1 MALQQY
7 NPNQQLPDT
16 IRMKAQKGFYAH
28 IDGKL
33 AIVNPGD
40 VVDIPRQ
47 LACDMRAAGKAF
59 MVDEPL
65 KRQAGYMPDYAR
77 PEKADPVSRQLAALT
92 EAVTALTALV
102 ASGGKG
108 KQQNLAAG

>member
-7 NPNQQLPDT
+7 NPNQPLPEI
-16 IRMKAQKGFYAH
+16 IRVKAQKGFYAH
-28 IDGKL
+28 IEGKL
-33 AIVNPGD
+33 SIVNPGD

-47 LACDMRAAGKAF
+47 LACEMRAAGKAY

-65 KRQAGYMPDYAR
+65 KRQKDYLPDYAR

-92 EAVTALTALV
+92 EAVVALTALV
-102 ASGGKG
+102 ASGGKVN
-108 KQQNLAAG
+108 KQQPAGA

>member
-7 NPNQQLPDT
+7 NPNQQLPET
-16 IRMKAQKGFYAH
+16 IRVKAQKGFYAH

-47 LACDMRAAGKAF
+47 LACDMRAAGKAY

-65 KRQAGYMPDYAR
+65 KRQKDYVPPYVR
-77 PEKADPVSRQLAALT
+77 PAAADPFAALAAQIAKLT
-92 EAVTALTALV
+92 ELV
-102 ASGGKG
+102 GS
-108 KQQNLAAG
+108 LATKAGRA